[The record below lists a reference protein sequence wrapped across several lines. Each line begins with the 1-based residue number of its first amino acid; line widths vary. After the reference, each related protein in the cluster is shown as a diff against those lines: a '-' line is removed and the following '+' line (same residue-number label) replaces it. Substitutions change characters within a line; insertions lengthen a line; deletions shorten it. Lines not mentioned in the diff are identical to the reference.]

1 MSLRNNIKLV
11 CIGITSLVLVLDQ
24 YTKYLVTNNI
34 LSLNNKN
41 FILFTVDF
49 VKNYGAA
56 FSILSNKTFFLCL
69 ISILSS
75 IIIILIL
82 VYNKNIINSDRF
94 GLSFILGGCIGNG
107 IDRVLNGY
115 VVDYI
120 NLNFIDF
127 AVFNLA
133 DIFIN
138 IGFFI
143 LLKNIIRKKI

>member
-133 DIFIN
+133 DVFIN

-143 LLKNIIRKKI
+143 LLKNIIRKKS

>member
-143 LLKNIIRKKI
+143 LLKNIIRKKS

>member
-120 NLNFIDF
+120 NLK
-127 AVFNLA
+127 L
-133 DIFIN
+133 
-138 IGFFI
+138 
-143 LLKNIIRKKI
+143 

>member
-34 LSLNNKN
+34 LSLNNKD

-75 IIIILIL
+75 IFIILIL

-143 LLKNIIRKKI
+143 LLKNIIRKKS

>member
-75 IIIILIL
+75 IFIILIL

-143 LLKNIIRKKI
+143 LLKNIIRKKS

>member
-133 DIFIN
+133 DVFIN

-143 LLKNIIRKKI
+143 LIKNIIRKKS